1 MRLRRL
7 EPLRQVGVGRETALK
22 ALPCTGI
29 GVHWHSQ
36 GPEAVVLSEVKSVRA
51 TLVASA
57 CRPPLA
63 APRQGLEAV
72 RQHVAEFIEGRDGH
86 ICRAGDVFLTNGAS
100 SGIQLLLTA
109 LIAAPTFVP
118 LPPSSPPQRSHSCC
132 SQCSS
137 RHPRWCLKCE

>member
-1 MRLRRL
+1 MHWHWRALALTGAGGGGAFRSEISEGNL
-7 EPLRQVGVGRETALK
+7 GREC
-22 ALPCTGI
+22 LP
-29 GVHWHSQ
+29 
-36 GPEAVVLSEVKSVRA
+36 A
-51 TLVASA
+51 
-57 CRPPLA
+57 PLA

-118 LPPSSPPQRSHSCC
+118 PRPPSPPQRSHSCC